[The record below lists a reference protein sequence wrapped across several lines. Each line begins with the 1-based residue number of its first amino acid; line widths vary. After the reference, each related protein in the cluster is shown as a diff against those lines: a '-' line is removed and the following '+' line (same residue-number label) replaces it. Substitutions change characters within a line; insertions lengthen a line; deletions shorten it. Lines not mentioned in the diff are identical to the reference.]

1 MTRGTVLD
9 CKKGKTDAPI
19 SARSRANVDR
29 VRASVQQNPKKSLL
43 RRSQELGISVTSL
56 QQMLR
61 KDLTQFAYIQ
71 NIHMPQAHGHRQAET
86 H

>member
-9 CKKGKTDAPI
+9 CKKGKAGAPI

-29 VRASVQQNPKKSLL
+29 VRASVQQNPKKSLW

-56 QQMLR
+56 Q
-61 KDLTQFAYIQ
+61 
-71 NIHMPQAHGHRQAET
+71 
-86 H
+86 